1 MKGRA
6 MSEQLERLLAQY
18 AGVDV
23 NLGPK
28 RRPQTDFPEDTFL
41 EGLRAMQGRQNTRFK
56 VVVGAV
62 TALFALVL
70 AFSWSNHF
78 SLEIAKIAIGFGGV
92 LSVLSTLLLRSIWRD
107 YTVIDLVLTTLPMI
121 DPKDRK
127 GFVLTILT
135 SLREG
140 RSGPAAA
147 PERIAHNG

>member
-1 MKGRA
+1 
-6 MSEQLERLLAQY
+6 MSEQLEGLLAQY

-28 RRPQTDFPEDTFL
+28 RRPQADFLEDTFL
-41 EGLRAMQGRQNTRFK
+41 EGLRAMKGRQNTRFK

-62 TALFALVL
+62 AVMFALVL

-78 SLEIAKIAIGFGGV
+78 SLEIAKIAIGSGGV
-92 LSVLSTLLLRSIWRD
+92 ISVLSTLLLRGLWRD

-121 DPKDRK
+121 APKERK
-127 GFVLTILT
+127 SFVLTILT

-140 RSGPAAA
+140 RSQPAAA
-147 PERIAHNG
+147 PQRTAHTA